1 MRRFD
6 KKNNILKANLLSEQR
21 YLASKG
27 LISEGELPMGDIS
40 RDARSVEYG
49 IPQYQE
55 EPESSDLGQLTPNQ
69 EQMKEYISKYVTS
82 KLELEHEMG
91 NYIKKGHQG
100 LSANIQDALRH
111 DEDYQTW
118 VQIQHD
124 EDTFRRE
131 RGF

>member
-69 EQMKEYISKYVTS
+69 EQMKKYISKYVTS
-82 KLELEHEMG
+82 KLELEDEMG

-100 LSANIQDALRH
+100 LSANIKDALRH

-118 VQIQHD
+118 VQMSHD